1 MTYSMTRDWYLSYL
15 GFMAKKSKKKESEHM
30 EPVTN
35 CDQSKELVAN
45 NDQLNDVVEI
55 TSAEDIDITKLIVVV
70 RDQQVLIDRDIAMLY
85 KVETKVLN
93 QKVKRNVARF
103 PERFRFQL
111 TKQEMK
117 ELVTNCDR
125 FESLKHSSSA
135 PYAFTEQGISMLSA
149 VVTSQKAVDTSIR
162 IMDAFVGMRRYL
174 AANAHIFQRLDRVE
188 RQQIESKLWMEQ
200 TDDKI
205 NTILSKMDEQSPV

>member
-1 MTYSMTRDWYLSYL
+1 M
-15 GFMAKKSKKKESEHM
+15 KKKAQNEKKNEVVANSFLESDQRSSGNNPNE
-30 EPVTN
+30 VVAN
-35 CDQSKELVAN
+35 CDQLDEVS
-45 NDQLNDVVEI
+45 EI
-55 TSAEDIDITKLIVVV
+55 SSTEDIDITKLIIVV
-70 RDQQVLIDRDIAMLY
+70 RGQQVLIDRDIAMLY

-93 QKVKRNVARF
+93 QKVKRNIARF

-162 IMDAFVGMRRYL
+162 IMDAFVGMRRFIS
-174 AANAHIFQRLDRVE
+174 ANAQIFRRLDNVE
-188 RQQIESKLWMEQ
+188 KKQLENKIWMEQ
-200 TDDKI
+200 TDNKI
-205 NTILSKMDEQSPV
+205 EQILMSICLVPA

>member
-1 MTYSMTRDWYLSYL
+1 M
-15 GFMAKKSKKKESEHM
+15 
-30 EPVTN
+30 
-35 CDQSKELVAN
+35 
-45 NDQLNDVVEI
+45 
-55 TSAEDIDITKLIVVV
+55 
-70 RDQQVLIDRDIAMLY
+70 LIDRDIAMLY

-174 AANAHIFQRLDRVE
+174 SAKNHDRFLIIDDDVYLLGA
-188 RQQIESKLWMEQ
+188 SVKDMGVGLCAVTKLEV
-200 TDDKI
+200 
-205 NTILSKMDEQSPV
+205 SPETVLQLLK